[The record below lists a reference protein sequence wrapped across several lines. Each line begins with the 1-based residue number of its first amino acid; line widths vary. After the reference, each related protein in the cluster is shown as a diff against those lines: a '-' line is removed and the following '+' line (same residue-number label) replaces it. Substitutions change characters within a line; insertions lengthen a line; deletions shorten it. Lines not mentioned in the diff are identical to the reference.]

1 MPDDISIV
9 TPIDQE
15 PHRPGMRW
23 QPEPGQEVAGLLAF
37 KLEGKASAQAK
48 VLEAARSILGRSVPR
63 GEAGSDTG
71 LVVGYV
77 QSGKTLSF
85 TAVMALARDNGFQLV
100 IVVAG
105 SSTQL
110 ADQSHGRIQKD
121 LRVSTERART
131 WAVFHNPREAQS
143 GVIGR
148 MLDEW
153 RDKAVPHDARQT
165 IAITVMKNHRN
176 LGHLIK
182 VLKKLDLSGVSALL
196 VDDEADQASL
206 NNEVSQGSESATY
219 RKLLEVR
226 SLLSSHTFLQYTAT
240 PQAPLLISIIDTLS
254 PNFVEVLEPG
264 EGYTGGRTFF
274 GEPNE
279 LVRVIPAAEVPT
291 ASNQLTGVPPT
302 LREALRLFMVG
313 VAAGLIQGGAKGNR
327 SMLVHPSH
335 RTAQHQEYLTW
346 IRDLFEDWRATL
358 MRGDDEARDLADSF
372 QSSYESLARTV
383 GAAIPAFDDIKAR
396 LRSAFN
402 NTGILEVNRR
412 QGGAPV
418 LVDWRQHYG
427 WILVGG
433 QAMDRG
439 FTVEG
444 LTVTYMPRG
453 IGTGNADTVQ
463 QRARFFGYK
472 NDYLG
477 YCRVFLERQTKAAF
491 EAYVAHEEFM
501 RAELAAFQE
510 TGKSLD
516 EWRRVFLLD
525 PRLKPCRDSVLEFD
539 YVRSAAPTDGWFVPE
554 VFLGGSGLEGFNR
567 EAVRTFMKSVPFSP
581 APGHPDRTDTQRHR
595 VSEPL
600 PLRRVV
606 EELLVRF
613 KVKDPDESQRWTITL
628 LQLSRA
634 LDAQPEAAC
643 VVYEMSEGRP
653 RERGVDKDTGK
664 IKNLFQGANPQF
676 PIEQRGAIYPG
687 DREIKA
693 PELVT
698 VQVHNLTLT
707 QDAGPDIPEVPVIA
721 VHIPREMAIP
731 LIVQNQPAQPG
742 TGA

>member
-1 MPDDISIV
+1 MPDDVSIV
-9 TPIDQE
+9 TPIAE
-15 PHRPGMRW
+15 EAARPGMRW
-23 QPEPGQEVAGLLAF
+23 QPQPGEEAAGLLAF
-37 KLEGKASAQAK
+37 KLDGKPLAQAK
-48 VLEAARSILGRSVPR
+48 VLGAACSILGRSVPR

-85 TAVMALARDNGFQLV
+85 TTVMALARDNGFQLV
-100 IVVAG
+100 VVVAG

-131 WAVFHNPREAQS
+131 WAVFHNPREAQA

-148 MLDEW
+148 LLDEW
-153 RDKAVPHDARQT
+153 RDEAVPHEARQT
-165 IAITVMKNHRN
+165 VAITVMKNHRN

-182 VLKKLDLSGVSALL
+182 VLRKLDLAGVSALI

-206 NNEVSQGSESATY
+206 NNEVGQGSESATY

-226 SLLSSHTFLQYTAT
+226 SLLPSHTFLQYTAT

-264 EGYTGGRTFF
+264 DGYTGGCTFF
-274 GEPNE
+274 GAPND
-279 LVRVIPAAEVPT
+279 LVRVIPPADVPT
-291 ASNQLTGVPPT
+291 VANRLQGAPPS

-313 VAAGLIQGGAKGNR
+313 VAAGLIQDGGKGNR

-358 MRGDDEARDLADSF
+358 RRGDDEARELSDSF
-372 QSSYESLARTV
+372 RSAYDSLAATV
-383 GAAIPAFDDIKAR
+383 GAGIPPFADIKAR

-412 QGGAPV
+412 QGGGPV

-472 NDYLG
+472 KSYLG

-491 EAYVAHEEFM
+491 EAYVDHEEFM
-501 RAELAAFQE
+501 RGELAVFQD
-510 TGKSLD
+510 TGRSLD

-539 YVRSAAPTDGWFVPE
+539 YVRSAASTDGWFVPE

-567 EAVRTFMKSVPFSP
+567 DAVRGFMGSIILYD
-581 APGHPDRTDTQRHR
+581 APGHPDRTPAQRHK

-600 PLRRVV
+600 PLRHVV

-634 LDAQPEAAC
+634 LDAQPDAEC
-643 VVYEMSEGRP
+643 SVYQMREGKP

-676 PIEQRGAIYPG
+676 PIEQRGSVYPG
-687 DREIKA
+687 DREIKS
-693 PELVT
+693 PDLVT

-707 QDAGPDIPEVPVIA
+707 QDAGPDITDVPVIA
-721 VHIPREMAIP
+721 VHIPRSMAIP
-731 LIVQNQPAQPG
+731 LVVQDQPVQPSA
-742 TGA
+742 GA